1 MGQQG
6 MNENSKKMISVDL
19 GRTDYKATWD
29 LQKKLV
35 DLRHKGEVPDIL
47 LFTEHNPVITM
58 GRASSPKNL
67 LCTPEEL
74 KRENVQLY
82 EVERGGDVTFH
93 GPGQLV
99 IYPIM
104 DLTRQGRD
112 LHLYL
117 RNLERA
123 IIAVLQEYGIDAGT
137 KEGLTGV
144 WADNH
149 KLAAIGV
156 AVSRWITY
164 HGAALNVNTDLDY
177 FRLITPCGISQY
189 PVGSI
194 NSMIEENVD
203 LLKVKSRLE
212 TNFAKVFDAEIEP
225 ADSIDSIISEPAGC
239 QR

>member
-1 MGQQG
+1 MGQRG

-177 FRLITPCGISQY
+177 FRLITPCGISRY

-194 NSMIEENVD
+194 NSMIGEEAD